1 MAKRNKTLKDFTSCF
16 VVLSQI
22 DNVDLSLDD
31 FLVKYVDYLKER
43 ESSEKFLVLKVTD
56 LANLIT
62 NLDKVNAICKKN
74 AKIGLKKLLF
84 LKLKVI
90 NTFPEQNKVVV
101 KKLST
106 PKKIAVKPGEMKNIE
121 KEIVEFLQTQDK
133 VRSLDIINRFS
144 ALHPRSVKRYLSNL
158 VKGGYIQKEAEGR
171 ATFYS
176 KK

>member
-22 DNVDLSLDD
+22 DNVDLGLDD
-31 FLVKYVDYLKER
+31 FLAKYVDYLKER
-43 ESSEKFLVLKVTD
+43 ESSEKFLILKVTD

-90 NTFPEQNKVVV
+90 NILPEPKKVVV

-106 PKKIAVKPGEMKNIE
+106 PKKVAKPGEMKNIE

-133 VRSLDIINRFS
+133 VRSLDIINRFN

>member
-1 MAKRNKTLKDFTSCF
+1 MAKRTKTLKDFTSCF

-22 DNVDLSLDD
+22 DNVDLGLDD
-31 FLVKYVDYLKER
+31 FLAKYVDYLKEE
-43 ESSEKFLVLKVTD
+43 ESSEKFFVLKVTD

-62 NLDKVNAICKKN
+62 NLDKVNAIYKKN

-84 LKLKVI
+84 LKLKVM
-90 NTFPEQNKVVV
+90 NTFPERKKVVV

-106 PKKIAVKPGEMKNIE
+106 PKKVVTKPGEMKDVE
-121 KEIVEFLQTQDK
+121 KEIVEFLDTQDK
-133 VRSLDIINRFS
+133 VRSLDIINRFN

>member
-22 DNVDLSLDD
+22 DNVDLGLDD
-31 FLVKYVDYLKER
+31 FLAKYVDYLKEI

-90 NTFPEQNKVVV
+90 NTLPEPKKVVV

-106 PKKIAVKPGEMKNIE
+106 PKKVAKPGEMKNIE

-133 VRSLDIINRFS
+133 VRSLDIINRFN

>member
-22 DNVDLSLDD
+22 DNVDLGLDD
-31 FLVKYVDYLKER
+31 FLAKYVDYLKER
-43 ESSEKFLVLKVTD
+43 ESSEKFLILKVTD

-90 NTFPEQNKVVV
+90 NTLPEPKKVVV

-106 PKKIAVKPGEMKNIE
+106 PKKVAKPGEMKNIE

-133 VRSLDIINRFS
+133 VRSLDIINRFN